1 MIPTFYRIHLEKK
14 LTLAQFKLI
23 EILLPVIQSEKQIR
37 LERLS
42 RVFPSLITSE
52 SRRRKLQRFLDLPN
66 LTISLIW
73 FPLIT
78 YWLTTYC
85 RVGTRLSIAIDRS
98 QWGRINLF
106 MVSLIWEKRAIP
118 LYWSLLPKLG
128 NSNLESQT
136 TNLEQILPLFSEYK
150 VIVLGDREFCSVDL
164 GNWLKSKGVS
174 FCLRL
179 KKNHC
184 IEMEHLIW
192 QRLDELG
199 IVPGTSLYVQGKRV
213 RKTRPATGFELAC
226 KWKRNYGKYQ
236 VKEAWFILT
245 DLGSLPAAINAYKQR
260 MGIEEMF
267 RDCKKGGYDLEGT
280 SLKGNRL
287 INMILLMTLAY
298 SSAIFQGTELRKKQ
312 VQKYVSRRKE
322 PKKKYRR
329 RSTFG
334 VGVDA
339 EKWVDYLEQYAL
351 EMQQL
356 MKLTPSKRRFYE
368 QGLRV
373 QPLFGLYPKPL
384 CHPPRSEKSKPSL
397 KILDV

>member
-1 MIPTFYRIHLEKK
+1 M
-14 LTLAQFKLI
+14 
-23 EILLPVIQSEKQIR
+23 
-37 LERLS
+37 
-42 RVFPSLITSE
+42 
-52 SRRRKLQRFLDLPN
+52 
-66 LTISLIW
+66 
-73 FPLIT
+73 
-78 YWLTTYC
+78 
-85 RVGTRLSIAIDRS
+85 
-98 QWGRINLF
+98 
-106 MVSLIWEKRAIP
+106 
-118 LYWSLLPKLG
+118 G
-128 NSNLESQT
+128 NSNFELQT
-136 TNLEQILPLFSEYK
+136 TNLEQILPLLSGYK

-184 IEMEHLIW
+184 IEIEHLIW

-199 IVPGTSLYVQGKRV
+199 IVPGTSLYVQGKKV
-213 RKTRPATGFELAC
+213 IKTRPTTGFELAC

-280 SLKGNRL
+280 NLKGNRL

-298 SSAIFQGTELRKKQ
+298 SLAIFQGTELRKKQ

-334 VGVDA
+334 LGVDA

-368 QGLRV
+368 QGLRAAT
-373 QPLFGLYPKPL
+373 LI
-384 CHPPRSEKSKPSL
+384 RSIS
-397 KILDV
+397 

>member
-23 EILLPVIQSEKQIR
+23 EILLPVIQSDKQIR

-98 QWGRINLF
+98 QWGYINLF
-106 MVSLIWEKRAIP
+106 MVSLIWQKRAIP

-128 NSNLESQT
+128 NSNLESQI

-164 GNWLKSKGVS
+164 ANWLKSKGVS

-184 IEMEHLIW
+184 IEMEDLIW

-226 KWKRNYGKYQ
+226 KWKRNYGKSQ
-236 VKEAWFILT
+236 VKEGWFILT

-267 RDCKKGGYDLEGT
+267 RDCKTGGYDLEGT
-280 SLKGNRL
+280 SLKGDRL
-287 INMILLMTLAY
+287 INMILLMTLTY
-298 SSAIFQGTELRKKQ
+298 SSGIFQGTEMRKKQ
-312 VQKYVSRRKE
+312 GQKYVSRRKE
-322 PKKKYRR
+322 PKKRYRR

-334 VGVDA
+334 VGLDG
-339 EKWVDYLEQYAL
+339 EKWVNYLEQYS
-351 EMQQL
+351 EEVEQL
-356 MKLTPSKRRFYE
+356 MKLTPNKRRFYQ
-368 QGLRV
+368 QGMRAATLIQSISRR
-373 QPLFGLYPKPL
+373 PL
-384 CHPPRSEKSKPSL
+384 CHPPRE
-397 KILDV
+397 ILGRSRRY

>member
-1 MIPTFYRIHLEKK
+1 MT
-14 LTLAQFKLI
+14 
-23 EILLPVIQSEKQIR
+23 ILLSLMQSEKQVR

-42 RVFPSLITSE
+42 RVFPCLITAE

-66 LTISLIW
+66 LTIELIW

-98 QWGRINLF
+98 QWGCINLF
-106 MVSLIWEKRAIP
+106 MVSLIWERRAIP

-128 NSNLESQT
+128 SSNFDEQT
-136 TNLEQILPLFSEYK
+136 ANLQPVLPLFSQYK

-164 GNWLKSKGVS
+164 GNWLKQKGVS

-184 IEMEHLIW
+184 IETEHLVW

-199 IVPGTSLYVQGKRV
+199 IGPGTSLYFQGRRV
-213 RKTRPATGFELAC
+213 RKTQPATGFDVAC
-226 KWKRNYGKYQ
+226 KWKRNYGACQ
-236 VKEAWFILT
+236 VDEAWFILT
-245 DLGSLPAAINAYKQR
+245 NLGSLGAALNAYKQR

-267 RDCKKGGYDLEGT
+267 RDCKTGGYDIEGT

-298 SSAIFQGTELRKKQ
+298 SSAIFQGTELKKKQ
-312 VQKYVSRRKE
+312 VEKYVSRRKE

-339 EKWVDYLEQYAL
+339 EKWVNYLEQYAL

-356 MKLTPSKRRFYE
+356 MNLTPSKRRFYE
-368 QGLRV
+368 QGLRAAT
-373 QPLFGLYPKPL
+373 LI
-384 CHPPRSEKSKPSL
+384 RSIS
-397 KILDV
+397 